1 MAKTRRSHYLDD
13 ETLAFIEDL
22 RANGHAE
29 NKSQAV
35 RKALKTA
42 IDHLDEHGPGALA
55 QDEPRRYVDLQGTD
69 ENSAHQRNAD
79 SDSVGVD
86 RSESDTGSS
95 SGHRRSV
102 PNRNGGARESNSRQ
116 RDNAS
121 AASDEETREA
131 GHHSALKNFN
141 PFT

>member
-22 RANGHAE
+22 RANGHAQ

-42 IDHLDEHGPGALA
+42 IDHLDQHGPGALA
-55 QDEPRRYVDLQGTD
+55 PDQPRRYVDLKANDGK
-69 ENSAHQRNAD
+69 AHQSNQS

-86 RSESDTGSS
+86 RSQGDAGSS
-95 SGHRRSV
+95 SGNRRSV
-102 PNRNGGARESNSRQ
+102 PNRNGGAGKSDSRP
-116 RDNAS
+116 RNDAS
-121 AASDEETREA
+121 TANDKGAREA
-131 GHHSALKNFN
+131 GNHSALKNFN

>member
-42 IDHLDEHGPGALA
+42 IDALDRCGPGALA
-55 QDEPRRYVDLQGTD
+55 PDEPRRYVNLQGTD
-69 ENSAHQRNAD
+69 EEAHQSNEY

-86 RSESDTGSS
+86 RSQGDAGSS
-95 SGHRRSV
+95 SGKRRSV
-102 PNRNGGARESNSRQ
+102 PNRNSGPGKSDSRP
-116 RDNAS
+116 RNDAS
-121 AASDEETREA
+121 TTDDKEAREA
-131 GHHSALKNFN
+131 GNHSALKDLN

>member
-22 RANGHAE
+22 RASGHAE

-42 IDHLDEHGPGALA
+42 IDHLDQHGPGALA
-55 QDEPRRYVDLQGTD
+55 PDQPRRYVDLQGTD
-69 ENSAHQRNAD
+69 AEAHQSNEN

-86 RSESDTGSS
+86 RSKSDTGSS
-95 SGHRRSV
+95 SGQRRSV
-102 PNRNGGARESNSRQ
+102 PNRGGSPRKSNSRP
-116 RDNAS
+116 RDDAS
-121 AASDEETREA
+121 TASDEETREI
-131 GHHSALKNFN
+131 GNHSALKDLN